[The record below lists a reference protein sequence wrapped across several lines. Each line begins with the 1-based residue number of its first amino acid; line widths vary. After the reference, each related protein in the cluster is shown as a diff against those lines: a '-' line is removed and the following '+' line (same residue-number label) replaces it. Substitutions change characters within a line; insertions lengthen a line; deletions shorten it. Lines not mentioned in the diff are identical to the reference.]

1 MIAKHTSVFDPALAG
16 RAAQLV
22 GDDGRI
28 LPVSPQRWLAPA
40 DGEDAWLLNR
50 CTGPTVD
57 VGCGPGRLVA
67 ELAGRGVPALGV
79 DCSPLAVRQCHSRGA
94 AVLHRDV
101 FATLPGEGRWHH
113 VLLAD
118 GNIGIGGDPLRLL
131 RRCAGLLRPGGTMLV
146 EAGQPGAGLWRGV
159 ARLQVIGSAAGPW
172 FPWAVAELAAL
183 AALAA
188 LAGFQIGDRHRA
200 GRCFLELRYV
210 SGR

>member
-1 MIAKHTSVFDPALAG
+1 
-16 RAAQLV
+16 
-22 GDDGRI
+22 
-28 LPVSPQRWLAPA
+28 
-40 DGEDAWLLNR
+40 
-50 CTGPTVD
+50 
-57 VGCGPGRLVA
+57 
-67 ELAGRGVPALGV
+67 
-79 DCSPLAVRQCHSRGA
+79 
-94 AVLHRDV
+94 VLHRDV

-183 AALAA
+183 TALAA